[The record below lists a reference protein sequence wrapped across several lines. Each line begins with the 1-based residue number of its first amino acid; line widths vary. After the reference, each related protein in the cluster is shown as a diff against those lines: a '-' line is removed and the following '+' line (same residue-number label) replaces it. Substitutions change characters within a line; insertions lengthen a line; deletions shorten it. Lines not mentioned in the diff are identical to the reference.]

1 MFAGTIHS
9 CLTVRN
15 EGHFIFFTDELE
27 QGAFSIVDQS
37 HFAANLVTS
46 PDSFGQT
53 TGRGSFKQRGRR
65 ENFLGFGKGS
75 RFFFPVKLSHETIYF
90 YSGDFPALC
99 RSPQKRKKLR
109 L

>member
-53 TGRGSFKQRGRR
+53 TGRGCFKQRGPR
-65 ENFLGFGKGS
+65 ENFLGFGKRS
-75 RFFFPVKLSHETIYF
+75 RFFFPVKTV
-90 YSGDFPALC
+90 A
-99 RSPQKRKKLR
+99 
-109 L
+109 